1 MLFPEAFVSANPRGL
16 GFGSVVGARTP
27 EGREQYRLYWES
39 AIDVPGPHVD
49 ALGEVAR
56 MNATHLVIGV
66 TERDGGTLYCTVLFF
81 APDGRFLGKH
91 RKLMPTASERLIWG
105 FGDGSTLP
113 VIASNVGRIGA
124 AICWENYM
132 PLLRAAMYAKGV
144 EIYMIVG
151 GLLTSLLAVTAIAA
165 R

>member
-1 MLFPEAFVSANPRGL
+1 
-16 GFGSVVGARTP
+16 
-27 EGREQYRLYWES
+27 
-39 AIDVPGPHVD
+39 
-49 ALGEVAR
+49 

-66 TERDGGTLYCTVLFF
+66 TERDGGTLSHRAVL
-81 APDGRFLGKH
+81 APRTGAFSASIA
-91 RKLMPTASERLIWG
+91 KLMPTASERLIWG

-124 AICWENYM
+124 AIRWENYM
-132 PLLRAAMYAKGV
+132 PLLRAVMYAKGV